1 MVSHLL
7 AHAQKLGDVFD
18 VDWDDNWETEMLEE
32 NPQQVLNDCG
42 LCTVVNLMTELLR
55 LRGDER
61 PYPEIQESQSV
72 LCRKRFKECIL
83 KASTVE
89 SDFYATDK
97 SFLF

>member
-1 MVSHLL
+1 MVSYLI

-42 LCTVVNLMTELLR
+42 LYTVVNLMTELLR

-61 PYPEIQESQSV
+61 PCVPRYTREPVRALQKTIQGMH
-72 LCRKRFKECIL
+72 FKG
-83 KASTVE
+83 
-89 SDFYATDK
+89 
-97 SFLF
+97 